1 MSSQTAKKQAAT
13 SKTQAKRTA
22 STAKNSAKATTQRTA
37 AQARRASES
46 AQRTVK
52 TVVSDA
58 GYATVGLTDTAIAY
72 VRTLP
77 TKLSSVPAEAPR
89 LVEETPRL
97 VEQRLETLRTSAER
111 EFNVLAE
118 RGRNIVGELS
128 KRNSAGQRAADQAR
142 NARIQIKAATT
153 SIRKAVFSGA
163 EAVEKTVE
171 NAGRQAERE
180 QYEAMTVAELQ
191 DLARRKGIEN
201 RSEKNK
207 QQLITA
213 LLSA

>member
-1 MSSQTAKKQAAT
+1 MSTTTAKKQAAT
-13 SKTQAKRTA
+13 TKTQVKRTA
-22 STAKNSAKATTQRTA
+22 STAKSTAKATTQRTA
-37 AQARRASES
+37 TQARRASES

-52 TVVSDA
+52 TVVTDA

-77 TKLSSVPAEAPR
+77 TKLSNVQTEAPK
-89 LVEETPRL
+89 LVEETPRI
-97 VEQRLETLRTSAER
+97 VEQRFETLRTNAER

-118 RGRNIVGELS
+118 RGRNIVTELS
-128 KRNSAGQRAADQAR
+128 KKNSAGQRAADQAR
-142 NARIQIKAATT
+142 NARTQIKAATT
-153 SIRKAVFSGA
+153 SLRKAIFSGA